1 ELKRAGVRL
10 AVDNFGASYLSL
22 AGIERFPIDTL
33 KVDRSLLRDTDNA
46 QTCAITDA
54 IIAVAKSLSL
64 TVIAEGVE
72 TIRQA
77 AFAREHACDAMQGFY
92 VSEPTGPAQ
101 FAELLR
107 RHKQLRAGSS
117 S

>member
-1 ELKRAGVRL
+1 
-10 AVDNFGASYLSL
+10 
-22 AGIERFPIDTL
+22 
-33 KVDRSLLRDTDNA
+33 
-46 QTCAITDA
+46 
-54 IIAVAKSLSL
+54 
-64 TVIAEGVE
+64 VIAEGVE

-107 RHKQLRAGSS
+107 QQQIRNLGSS
-117 S
+117 T